1 MKIHKHYHR
10 GNVFT
15 MKHTEIHVVHAHPPP
30 VLCSDVEPWQCS
42 CVIYP
47 PGGSNYSCYK
57 AHEVWGKIIMK
68 VFARVCLSHF
78 FCFNWRKQR
87 SHVVPS
93 IKRLKCRVSLSD
105 RSCSDALLVWAPLNQ
120 RLVVISGHWHQ
131 VGSIESCTLIR
142 GVTCLLCFVICASH
156 FIQSSL
162 VCRHSAAIS
171 QGMSMWVAALACK

>member
-1 MKIHKHYHR
+1 M
-10 GNVFT
+10 
-15 MKHTEIHVVHAHPPP
+15 
-30 VLCSDVEPWQCS
+30 
-42 CVIYP
+42 
-47 PGGSNYSCYK
+47 
-57 AHEVWGKIIMK
+57 
-68 VFARVCLSHF
+68 CLSHF

-120 RLVVISGHWHQ
+120 RLVVISAHWHQ

-142 GVTCLLCFVICASH
+142 GVTSSLCFVICASH

-162 VCRHSAAIS
+162 GVQTLSCDHVHVGGSPHMYVVYWFFYGINERIIFLIVSFSLIRDEVIPQRPLLLFAHCSSLILLL
-171 QGMSMWVAALACK
+171 ALCWYKWEKGRAMRTTRR